1 MRRSR
6 SMRPEIRRAHVW
18 RRRLGWVASGALLA
32 VSGWCVG
39 WLQSRDASVFA
50 ADGAASLSPRLTTE
64 KVMVVGGS
72 MAHGWKDP
80 HDDSYLRR
88 AFAALSAS
96 TDTTYVYDDR
106 TVVGGSPV
114 TLDREGEY
122 LAWLEED
129 RPQVV
134 VLSWGLLN
142 DIYDKT
148 PLAAFRQAIADEI
161 EEALAEHA
169 VVLVVT
175 SPVTK
180 ATATYNHAEDEAY
193 MQVESD
199 VVSSFDNPNVYYLD
213 LNRDMTLYM
222 EAHHQTWKMYYG
234 DAWHPNEAGHILAG
248 KLLFDELVSTFGM
261 GPIEWQSTGS
271 PTPGNATGNATGA
284 GGANASQ
291 PVA

>member
-1 MRRSR
+1 MRRR
-6 SMRPEIRRAHVW
+6 QVVRLTARGAHTW
-18 RRRLGWVASGALLA
+18 GRRLGWIASGALLA
-32 VSGWCVG
+32 VGGWCVG
-39 WLQSRDASVFA
+39 WLQSRDTSVLA
-50 ADGAASLSPRLTTE
+50 ADGTASLSARLTTE

-88 AFAALSAS
+88 AFAALTAS

-114 TLDREGEY
+114 TLDRDGKY
-122 LAWLEED
+122 QAWLEED
-129 RPQVV
+129 KPQVV

-148 PLAAFRQAIADEI
+148 PLEAFRQAIADEI
-161 EEALAEHA
+161 EQALAQHA

-199 VVSSFDNPNVYYLD
+199 VVASLDNPNVYYLD

-222 EAHHQTWKMYYG
+222 EAHHQSWKMYYG
-234 DAWHPNEAGHILAG
+234 DAWHPNEAGHALAG
-248 KLLFDELVSTFGM
+248 RLLFDELVSTFGM
-261 GPIEWQSTGS
+261 GPIEWQVTGS
-271 PTPGNATGNATGA
+271 PNPGNATGNATGL
-284 GGANASQ
+284 GGTGASQ
-291 PVA
+291 PAG